1 MIRLEPRLVGP
12 RLAKQQTSS
21 GPNQLKW
28 DQWYYRGTLDFL
40 VYREENVDTLVTN
53 DISISQLGIEI
64 FRSEKQ
70 SKLTCRPFLF
80 SMSP

>member
-1 MIRLEPRLVGP
+1 MNLI
-12 RLAKQQTSS
+12 KQEE
-21 GPNQLKW
+21 NV

-70 SKLTCRPFLF
+70 TKLTSCRPFLF